1 MRFVCGSVA
10 VRVCGR
16 GDVGCVGV
24 GVFLWGVGV
33 WVCGCGS
40 GRGRTRV
47 CVCVWVS
54 VCLFINFLK
63 KCVYL

>member
-1 MRFVCGSVA
+1 MRFVRGSVA
-10 VRVCGR
+10 VRACGR
-16 GDVGCVGV
+16 GDVGSVGA
-24 GVFLWGVGV
+24 GVFV

-54 VCLFINFLK
+54 VLFFKNICF
-63 KCVYL
+63 